1 MAARNYE
8 QELDL
13 VKADLS
19 GLRDDIKT
27 LVVSLG
33 QDARERISSA
43 TDTAKKYGKKGAD
56 AAEHQI
62 TEHPFTSVAVTF
74 GVGLLLGRLLNG
86 K

>member
-1 MAARNYE
+1 MTRNYE

-19 GLRDDIKT
+19 ALRSDIAGLVT
-27 LVVSLG
+27 AFG
-33 QDARERISSA
+33 QDARERVGSA
-43 TDTAKKYGKKGAD
+43 ADAAKRYGKQGAD

-62 TEHPFTSVAVTF
+62 TEHPFASVGIAF
-74 GVGLLLGRLLNG
+74 GVGMLMGRLLNG

>member
-1 MAARNYE
+1 MAAVNYE
-8 QELDL
+8 QELDS

-19 GLRDDIKT
+19 SLRDDIRG

-33 QDARERISSA
+33 KEAKERMSSA
-43 TDTAKKYGKKGAD
+43 ADTAKKYGKQGAD

-62 TEHPFTSVAVTF
+62 TEHPFASVAVSF
-74 GVGLLLGRLLNG
+74 GVGLLLGRLLHG